1 MDEELDVNEE
11 IWTWS
16 SVCVPLPILLERIHS
31 RSWEAS
37 KPWIGWRIYAICR
50 SNCLLFLQRIKTD
63 ADEASKPR
71 SRFSVVHTPSTA
83 IVFLVVSRS
92 KGIEIEK
99 WAYGPNWTVV
109 CHDYQASFL
118 ALGCLLSSNLS
129 FPLFTITRDSTISN
143 PLSSSSTFPHTA
155 SSPGLCLILSLS
167 PRKSMSS
174 TVRRW

>member
-50 SNCLLFLQRIKTD
+50 SNLDRGFRLCI
-63 ADEASKPR
+63 P
-71 SRFSVVHTPSTA
+71 PSTA

-92 KGIEIEK
+92 KGIEIE
-99 WAYGPNWTVV
+99 N
-109 CHDYQASFL
+109 HDYQASFL

>member
-99 WAYGPNWTVV
+99 WAYGPN
-109 CHDYQASFL
+109 
-118 ALGCLLSSNLS
+118 
-129 FPLFTITRDSTISN
+129 
-143 PLSSSSTFPHTA
+143 
-155 SSPGLCLILSLS
+155 
-167 PRKSMSS
+167 
-174 TVRRW
+174 

>member
-1 MDEELDVNEE
+1 
-11 IWTWS
+11 
-16 SVCVPLPILLERIHS
+16 
-31 RSWEAS
+31 
-37 KPWIGWRIYAICR
+37 
-50 SNCLLFLQRIKTD
+50 
-63 ADEASKPR
+63 
-71 SRFSVVHTPSTA
+71 
-83 IVFLVVSRS
+83 VFLVVSRS
-92 KGIEIEK
+92 KGIEIE
-99 WAYGPNWTVV
+99 N
-109 CHDYQASFL
+109 HDYQASFL

>member
-1 MDEELDVNEE
+1 MKY
-11 IWTWS
+11 IH
-16 SVCVPLPILLERIHS
+16 VCIFIDS
-31 RSWEAS
+31 
-37 KPWIGWRIYAICR
+37 
-50 SNCLLFLQRIKTD
+50 T
-63 ADEASKPR
+63 PR
-71 SRFSVVHTPSTA
+71 SRFGDRSMS
-83 IVFLVVSRS
+83 IEVFLVVSRS

-99 WAYGPNWTVV
+99 WTYGPNGTVV
-109 CHDYQASFL
+109 CHYQASFL

-129 FPLFTITRDSTISN
+129 FPLFTIARDSTISN